1 MSRVLAIALLLA
13 ASVASAPVLAGATAS
28 ISADGTTTIQLPASI
43 TTSQDLVLASVL
55 APPKATGS
63 TSLTTA
69 GIQQVSGG
77 LIATSTPTA
86 SQATFVVAGQ
96 DGQSISVAV
105 PDNFDVTRS
114 GGGETL
120 SVATTTDLVGLS
132 GSQLLT
138 SSVGGAGTLSFNVGG
153 RINIGANVIPG
164 EYEGLLVVTAQYN

>member
-1 MSRVLAIALLLA
+1 MSRAAVLAVLLA
-13 ASVASAPVLAGATAS
+13 AAAVTGPAVAAGTAS
-28 ISADGTTTIQLPASI
+28 ISTEGTTTIQLPASI
-43 TTSQDLVLASVL
+43 TTSQDLVLATVL
-55 APPKATGS
+55 APPRTTGT

-69 GIQQVSGG
+69 GLTQVSGG
-77 LIATSTPTA
+77 LIAVSTPTA

-105 PDNFDVTRS
+105 PQNFDVTRS
-114 GGGETL
+114 GGDETL
-120 SVATTTDLVGLS
+120 TVATTTDLTTLS

-138 SSVGGAGTLSFNVGG
+138 SAVGGAGTLSFNVGG